1 MSQLKNSLGYTQT
14 QVQLEIAVYP
24 RSRRRKISSDQR
36 SDLNFQPVQGDS
48 VMHQQASVS
57 AIQFSIV
64 ITTYNR
70 LELLKRAIQSALEQ
84 TVPCEVVVADDCSTD
99 DTAEYVK
106 SWSQDLRQQGDFRL
120 VYHCNPKNSGHA
132 ETMNQGVAVASGNW
146 IKPVD
151 DDDYLAPDCIEQM
164 VQAIAI
170 HHSQVAISSHSEAV
184 ICSCQAAQVDPN
196 GQELS
201 RTRIIGP
208 GKAFYIPQEEI
219 HYGMLLEQVPFG
231 TPIQVAYSKAAFIK
245 SGGWDSN
252 FDANCDDIDSW
263 IKMAQYGDAI
273 FVNQCLAYRTIW
285 PGAYNQQ
292 FSLERR
298 LSTNI
303 VMKEKIYSLV
313 HPKYQS
319 HLPELDKI
327 RDYLKL
333 HWGLVALKKAKIKS
347 AFELSSS
354 AILSPKSW
362 SILLSSIA
370 ARQRQNFPNLISN
383 FHSSFSQKNYPDST
397 HSFAQEEPNIVP
409 DSQLLNNLAQLKF
422 RYSLAALK
430 QGKIRSSLQLGWSGI
445 QVVFHP
451 NQMATQE
458 FTSKTLM
465 KANPQDQIQVVEQM
479 IDALKKDKD
488 SSYTQELRTYIKLRS
503 SISSFKQGQ
512 VIESF
517 RLAFPCLSSVRGWKM
532 LISMLLFEEVI
543 DDQVLIQ
550 KNILIE

>member
-1 MSQLKNSLGYTQT
+1 
-14 QVQLEIAVYP
+14 
-24 RSRRRKISSDQR
+24 
-36 SDLNFQPVQGDS
+36 
-48 VMHQQASVS
+48 MHQQASVS
-57 AIQFSIV
+57 AIEFSIV

-106 SWSQDLRQQGDFRL
+106 SWSQDLHQQGDFRL

-170 HHSQVAISSHSEAV
+170 HHDHIASTSGSEAV
-184 ICSCQAAQVDPN
+184 ICSCQAAQVDPD
-196 GQELS
+196 GQQLS

-208 GKAFYIPQEEI
+208 GKAFYIPQEDI

-231 TPIQVAYSKAAFIK
+231 TPIQVAYSKAAFLK

-273 FVNQCLAYRTIW
+273 FINQCLAYRTIW

-303 VMKEKIYSLV
+303 VMKEKIYALV
-313 HPKYQS
+313 HPKYQNR
-319 HLPELDKI
+319 LPELDKI
-327 RDYLKL
+327 RDYIKL

-354 AILSPKSW
+354 ALLSPQSW

-370 ARQRQNFPNLISN
+370 TRQRQKFPSFFPHKDNQDFAKYIEQKTSN
-383 FHSSFSQKNYPDST
+383 T
-397 HSFAQEEPNIVP
+397 VP
-409 DSQLLNNLAQLKF
+409 DHQLLNDLAQLKF

-430 QGKIRSSLQLGWSGI
+430 QGKIRSSIQLGWSGI
-445 QVVFHP
+445 QVLFHP

-458 FTSKTLM
+458 FTSKTSL
-465 KANPQDQIQVVEQM
+465 KANPQDQIKVVEQM
-479 IDALKKDKD
+479 IDALKQDKD
-488 SSYTQELRTYIKLRS
+488 SSYTQEIRTYVKLRS
-503 SISSFKQGQ
+503 SIYTFKKGQ

-517 RLAFPCLSSVRGWKM
+517 RWAFPCLSSARGWKM

-543 DDQVLIQ
+543 EEQVIIQ

>member
-1 MSQLKNSLGYTQT
+1 
-14 QVQLEIAVYP
+14 
-24 RSRRRKISSDQR
+24 
-36 SDLNFQPVQGDS
+36 
-48 VMHQQASVS
+48 MHQQASVPP
-57 AIQFSIV
+57 IQFSIV

-70 LELLKRAIQSALEQ
+70 LELLKRAIKSALEQ
-84 TVPCEVVVADDCSTD
+84 TIPCEVVVADDCSSD
-99 DTAEYVK
+99 DTAEYIQ
-106 SWSQDLRQQGDFRL
+106 SWSQDLRQQGDARL
-120 VYHCNPKNSGHA
+120 VYHCNPQNSGHA

-164 VQAIAI
+164 RQAIAI
-170 HHSQVAISSHSEAV
+170 HHSKVARSSHSEAV
-184 ICSCQAAQVDPN
+184 ICSCQAAQVDPS

-201 RTRIIGP
+201 RTRMIGP

-231 TPIQVAYSKAAFIK
+231 TPIQVAYSKAAFLK

-298 LSTNI
+298 LTTNI
-303 VMKEKIYSLV
+303 VMKEKIYALV
-313 HPKYQS
+313 NPKYQS
-319 HLPELDKI
+319 RLPELDQI

-333 HWGLVALKKAKIKS
+333 HWGLVALKQAKVKN
-347 AFELSSS
+347 AFELSYS

-370 ARQRQNFPNLISN
+370 ARQRQKFPNLISSK
-383 FHSSFSQKNYPDST
+383 FTPSFSPQVSQ
-397 HSFAQEEPNIVP
+397 AQDELNPVPNT
-409 DSQLLNNLAQLKF
+409 QLLNNLAQLKF

-430 QGKIRSSLQLGWSGI
+430 EGKIASSLQLAWSGI
-445 QVVFHP
+445 QVFFYP
-451 NQMATQE
+451 EQIAKQKL
-458 FTSKTLM
+458 TSKNIT
-465 KANPQDQIQVVEQM
+465 KSNPQDQFKAVEQM
-479 IDALKKDKD
+479 IDAFKQDPER
-488 SSYTQELRTYIKLRS
+488 SYTEELQTYVKLRR
-503 SISSFKQGQ
+503 SISTFKQGQ
-512 VIESF
+512 VRQGL
-517 RLAFPCLSSVRGWKM
+517 RLAFPCLSSLRGWKM
-532 LISMLLFEEVI
+532 LINMLLFEELI
-543 DDQVLIQ
+543 ENDVLIK